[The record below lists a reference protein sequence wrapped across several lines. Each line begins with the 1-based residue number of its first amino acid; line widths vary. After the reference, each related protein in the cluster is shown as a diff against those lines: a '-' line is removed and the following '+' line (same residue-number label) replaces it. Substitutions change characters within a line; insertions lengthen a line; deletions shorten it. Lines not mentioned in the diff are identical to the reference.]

1 MISTSPTEAMFG
13 FCVNMHEHYLQ
24 VWIEKKK
31 SYKGSSIIMNLW
43 ATLALQLWQFY
54 KQIWTS
60 EVHNYGIQCGLHNQN
75 HEQAAIPIKPKWQ
88 CVNISITT
96 LASIAQCIK

>member
-43 ATLALQLWQFY
+43 ATLALQLWQSY
-54 KQIWTS
+54 K
-60 EVHNYGIQCGLHNQN
+60 
-75 HEQAAIPIKPKWQ
+75 
-88 CVNISITT
+88 
-96 LASIAQCIK
+96 